1 MEVKNPVRVSVRTA
15 VRTGLELIAIAFA
28 ILLPLAFTAFAMME
42 TNLSFWKIFICGL
55 VGTLIWWR
63 LSWYVFWY
71 II

>member
-1 MEVKNPVRVSVRTA
+1 MEVKNLKAISVRKT
-15 VRTGLELIAIAFA
+15 VRTCFELFAIAFA

-42 TNLSFWKIFICGL
+42 TNLSFWVIFICGL

-63 LSWYVFWY
+63 LSWYIFWY